1 MENVSFYIALAD
13 SPRVI
18 GIEERYF
25 VVFYEDR
32 VYCDA
37 FLFMI

>member
-18 GIEERYF
+18 GIAELFF
-25 VVFYEDR
+25 VVFYANG

-37 FLFMI
+37 LFFMI